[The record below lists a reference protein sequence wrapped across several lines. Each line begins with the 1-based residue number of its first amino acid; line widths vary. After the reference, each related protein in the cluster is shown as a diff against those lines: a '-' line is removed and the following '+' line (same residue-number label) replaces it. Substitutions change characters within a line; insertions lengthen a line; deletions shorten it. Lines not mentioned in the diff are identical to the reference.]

1 MPGQTKKV
9 LNCKK
14 GNFFNNRTQ
23 NRKREAMLF
32 NVDWSFPRIAR
43 VGSTPKG
50 CNRWRER
57 GRQRSWAKKKVF
69 IIVLFLFLV
78 SCDRVINTFYK

>member
-50 CNRWRER
+50 CNGWREWTATKLA
-57 GRQRSWAKKKVF
+57 QKESVYN
-69 IIVLFLFLV
+69 
-78 SCDRVINTFYK
+78 CVIFVPGIM